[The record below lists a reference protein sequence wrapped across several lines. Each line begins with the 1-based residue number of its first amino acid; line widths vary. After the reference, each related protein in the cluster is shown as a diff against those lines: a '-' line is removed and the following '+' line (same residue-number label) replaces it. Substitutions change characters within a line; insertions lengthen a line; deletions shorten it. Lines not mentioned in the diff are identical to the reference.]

1 MKRLF
6 VAMLVV
12 GSCAFIQ
19 THSAGAATLVVDKD
33 HVQCPNAQFAS
44 IEAAVLAAAPGDTVS
59 VCPDLYTENVTVDK
73 PLTILGPGA
82 PKHPGKLNVCTDLQ
96 VPDPTEQAIVEGY
109 PTTFVLDSGEVTLR
123 GLVIQGLPGNAATGV
138 RADAFDGV
146 QIVDNLFQNNATH
159 VFLATGGATE
169 SDVSGNCF
177 RANRLAGA
185 PFGGRGVFTQN
196 AHNTVISDNTMY
208 LVGLGVTL
216 NGTESQI
223 SVDDNQALDGVQFV
237 RTAAPSDSEIS
248 GNTVTGMSATAIGAG
263 GLNVTIASNDIEGS
277 GGDAIATGGTGVQ
290 ILGNLLSG
298 NGGSG
303 IFAGPGVLQAS
314 TIANNTLRDNGRDGI
329 QIEAGNMNNDIEHNK
344 ASGNGVFDCY
354 DASVGAGTGGTAN
367 VWLYD
372 LGDTENRPELCK

>member
-1 MKRLF
+1 
-6 VAMLVV
+6 MLVV

-223 SVDDNQALDGVQFV
+223 SVDDNQALDGVQV
-237 RTAAPSDSEIS
+237 RSHGRPERQRDQRQHGHRHVGDGHRCRRFDRHDRQHTTSRAAVATRSRRAGLECRSSATCSRATAA
-248 GNTVTGMSATAIGAG
+248 
-263 GLNVTIASNDIEGS
+263 
-277 GGDAIATGGTGVQ
+277 
-290 ILGNLLSG
+290 LGF
-298 NGGSG
+298 
-303 IFAGPGVLQAS
+303 FAGPGVLQAS